1 MAVTRKTS
9 TTTPR
14 TTKSTKAKTPTS
26 TSTAPKPE
34 ASKPVVTKPAQVADT
49 AGASSLSAAPDA
61 SLVLRK
67 KELIDLVVERCPV
80 KKRDAKP
87 AIEAALAVL
96 GEALSKGR
104 EVNIP
109 PWGKIKVKRRKRVG
123 NAQIST
129 LHLRQADRPTA
140 TADDPLAQTEE

>member
-26 TSTAPKPE
+26 TAPKPE

-49 AGASSLSAAPDA
+49 AGSSGLGAAPDA

-109 PWGKIKVKRRKRVG
+109 PLGKIKVKRSKRVG